1 MLTSKS
7 MKQYLFSCRKMFDT
21 RYFYQ
26 ESLGKQE
33 YIVLLQH
40 SKLITS
46 TALYF
51 LKRFYYDGNL
61 DSLPQHCP

>member
-33 YIVLLQH
+33 YSCTFAAQQTYIVF
-40 SKLITS
+40 
-46 TALYF
+46 YF
-51 LKRFYYDGNL
+51 LK
-61 DSLPQHCP
+61 

>member
-7 MKQYLFSCRKMFDT
+7 MTQYLFSYRKMFDT

-40 SKLITS
+40 SKLIS
-46 TALYF
+46 F
-51 LKRFYYDGNL
+51 I
-61 DSLPQHCP
+61 PQLSIF